1 VLPPSR
7 WGIKV
12 KAAVDSRRNGL
23 VVVVDKYDGS
33 LKAEHGTG
41 RNIAPFVG
49 HELGPKLT
57 SLMWKLKRLADPDN
71 ILSPG
76 VMLTKDHKEQIR
88 NLHTVPTVESEVDR
102 CIECGYCE
110 PVCPSRNLTT
120 SPRQRIVLRREMLRQ
135 PSGSPLTA
143 ALLKEYEYEA
153 IETCAGEGCCALAC
167 PVGINTGLLM
177 KQFRQAEHN
186 QTQEYVAKKIAE
198 KLGYSRSRSANGF
211 EAKSHGD
218 ECLRR
223 RAYVTKVRSW
233 PRVRWLAPI

>member
-1 VLPPSR
+1 MGNR
-7 WGIKV
+7 V
-12 KAAVDSRRNGL
+12 KAAMDSRRNGL
-23 VVVVDKYDGS
+23 VVIVDKYDGS

-41 RNIAPFVG
+41 RNIAPFVE

-57 SLMWKLKRLADPDN
+57 SMMWKLKRLADPDN

-76 VMLTKDHKEQIR
+76 VMLTKDHKEHIR

-110 PVCPSRNLTT
+110 PVCPSPNLTT
-120 SPRQRIVLRREMLRQ
+120 TQRQRIVRREMLRH

-153 IETCAGEGCCALAC
+153 IETCAGDGCCALAC
-167 PVGINTGLLM
+167 PVGINTGVLM

-186 QTQEYVAKKIAE
+186 QTQEYVAKKIVENWATAE
-198 KLGYSRSRSANGF
+198 VGARTALKLNHMATSVYGGGLMA
-211 EAKSHGD
+211 
-218 ECLRR
+218 RR
-223 RAYVTKVRSW
+223 CAYGRACGG
-233 PRVRWLAPI
+233 